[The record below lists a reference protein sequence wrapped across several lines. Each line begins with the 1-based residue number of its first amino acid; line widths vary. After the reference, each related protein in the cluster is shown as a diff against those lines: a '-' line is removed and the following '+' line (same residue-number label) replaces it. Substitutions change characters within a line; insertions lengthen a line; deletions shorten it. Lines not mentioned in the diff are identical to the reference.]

1 MKTMKSSTDM
11 LENKIENISIENNT
25 LRKEIDMKESQII
38 DVKMEMRKL
47 V

>member
-1 MKTMKSSTDM
+1 MKSSTDM